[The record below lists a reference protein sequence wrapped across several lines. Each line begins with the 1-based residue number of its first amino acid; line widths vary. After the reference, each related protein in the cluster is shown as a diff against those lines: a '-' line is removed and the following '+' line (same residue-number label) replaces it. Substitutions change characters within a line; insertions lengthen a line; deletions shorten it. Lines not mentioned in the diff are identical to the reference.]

1 MANNLVHVAA
11 ANSYYR
17 RAARLTFQRHKP
29 KRFLDAGVDEEIGRS
44 IITREISGVGAILNP
59 GDVFPAAAGLQLSK
73 FLTLRPIADD
83 QQMKFT

>member
-29 KRFLDAGVDEEIGRS
+29 KRFLNTRVDEEIGRS
-44 IITREISGVGAILNP
+44 IITREISGIGAILNP
-59 GDVFPAAAGLQLSK
+59 GEIFPVIAGVKLSK
-73 FLTLRPIADD
+73 FLALRPVADD
-83 QQMKFT
+83 QQVKFT